1 MKLRYTL
8 ALALVCTLLFSGAA
22 AFAAP
27 APAAPAPAAAPVHT
41 HRIIFAI
48 TSGDKTD
55 WEISMHNTGNL
66 LKGFAPDPV
75 EIEIVAFGPGI
86 NVLTADSSVRADLE
100 ALQKQGVHLAA
111 CHNSMKGNNLTLADM
126 IPGTVEVPSGIVELV
141 KKQEEGWSYVKGGR

>member
-22 AFAAP
+22 TFAFA
-27 APAAPAPAAAPVHT
+27 APAAAPVHT

-86 NVLTADSSVRADLE
+86 NVLKADSSVRADLE
-100 ALQKQGVHLAA
+100 ALQKQGVILAA

-126 IPGTVEVPSGIVELV
+126 VPGTIEVPSGAVEVV
-141 KKQEEGWSYVKGGR
+141 KKQEEGWSYIKGGR

>member
-8 ALALVCTLLFSGAA
+8 ALALVCTLLFSGVA
-22 AFAAP
+22 AF
-27 APAAPAPAAAPVHT
+27 AAPAPAAAPVHT

-55 WEISMHNTGNL
+55 WEISMHNTSNL

-86 NVLTADSSVRADLE
+86 NVLKADSSVRADLE